1 MWILISFAII
11 ALILFVIMTLLKIE
25 PLISI
30 VISVL
35 SGLILAYFIERITI
49 TYTEDDGK
57 GVQILN
63 PSKKKNTTTNNSTN
77 PISTNPTMPV
87 IGPGVTSVHSSSNS
101 SSNSNSASNAFGF
114 FQSK

>member
-11 ALILFVIMTLLKIE
+11 ALVLFIIMTLLKIE

-49 TYTEDDGK
+49 TYNEDGK
-57 GVQILN
+57 GNQILKTN
-63 PSKKKNTTTNNSTN
+63 TPTTTTTN
-77 PISTNPTMPV
+77 PV
-87 IGPGVTSVHSSSNS
+87 VAPGTTAVHSSSNS
-101 SSNSNSASNAFGF
+101 ASSNSASNAFGF
-114 FQSK
+114 FQTK

>member
-49 TYTEDDGK
+49 TYTDDGK

-63 PSKKKNTTTNNSTN
+63 PSNTTTNNSTN
-77 PISTNPTMPV
+77 PTTNNSPNPTMPV

-101 SSNSNSASNAFGF
+101 SSNSNNASNAFGF

>member
-11 ALILFVIMTLLKIE
+11 ALVLFIIMTLLKIE

-49 TYTEDDGK
+49 TYTEDGK
-57 GVQILN
+57 GNQILKTN
-63 PSKKKNTTTNNSTN
+63 TPTTTTTTN
-77 PISTNPTMPV
+77 PV
-87 IGPGVTSVHSSSNS
+87 LAPGTTAVHSSSNIAS
-101 SSNSNSASNAFGF
+101 SNSASNAFGF
-114 FQSK
+114 FQTK

>member
-11 ALILFVIMTLLKIE
+11 ALVLFIIMTVLKIE

-49 TYTEDDGK
+49 TYTDDGK
-57 GVQILN
+57 GNGLQIVKTN
-63 PSKKKNTTTNNSTN
+63 TPTTTT
-77 PISTNPTMPV
+77 IPV
-87 IGPGVTSVHSSSNS
+87 IAPGTTAVHSSSNS
-101 SSNSNSASNAFGF
+101 ASSNSASNAFGF

>member
-11 ALILFVIMTLLKIE
+11 ALVLFIIMTVLKIE

-49 TYTEDDGK
+49 TYTDDGK
-57 GVQILN
+57 GNGLQIVKTN
-63 PSKKKNTTTNNSTN
+63 TPTTT
-77 PISTNPTMPV
+77 IPV
-87 IGPGVTSVHSSSNS
+87 IAPGTTAVHSSSNS
-101 SSNSNSASNAFGF
+101 ASNNSASNAFGF

>member
-11 ALILFVIMTLLKIE
+11 ALVLFIIMTVLKIE

-49 TYTEDDGK
+49 TYTDDGK
-57 GVQILN
+57 GNGLQIV
-63 PSKKKNTTTNNSTN
+63 NTTNTPTITTN
-77 PISTNPTMPV
+77 PV
-87 IGPGVTSVHSSSNS
+87 IAPGTTAVHSSSNS
-101 SSNSNSASNAFGF
+101 ASSNSASNAFGF
-114 FQSK
+114 FQTK

>member
-11 ALILFVIMTLLKIE
+11 ALVLFIIMTLLKIE

-49 TYTEDDGK
+49 TYTDDGK
-57 GVQILN
+57 GTDIL
-63 PSKKKNTTTNNSTN
+63 KTNTPTTSQTN
-77 PISTNPTMPV
+77 PV
-87 IGPGVTSVHSSSNS
+87 IAPGVTAVHSSSNS
-101 SSNSNSASNAFGF
+101 ASNNSASNAFGF

>member
-11 ALILFVIMTLLKIE
+11 ALVLFIIMTLLKIE

-49 TYTEDDGK
+49 TYTEDGK
-57 GVQILN
+57 GNQILKTN
-63 PSKKKNTTTNNSTN
+63 TPTTTTTTN
-77 PISTNPTMPV
+77 PV
-87 IGPGVTSVHSSSNS
+87 LAPGTTAVHSSSNS
-101 SSNSNSASNAFGF
+101 ASSNSASNAFGF
-114 FQSK
+114 FQTK

>member
-11 ALILFVIMTLLKIE
+11 ALVLFIIMTLLKIE

-49 TYTEDDGK
+49 TYTDDGK
-57 GVQILN
+57 GIDILRTN
-63 PSKKKNTTTNNSTN
+63 APTTTTT
-77 PISTNPTMPV
+77 IPV
-87 IGPGVTSVHSSSNS
+87 IAPGTTAVHSSSNS
-101 SSNSNSASNAFGF
+101 ANSNSASNAFGF
-114 FQSK
+114 FQTK

>member
-11 ALILFVIMTLLKIE
+11 ALVLFIIMTLLKIE

-49 TYTEDDGK
+49 TYTEDGK
-57 GVQILN
+57 GNQILKTN
-63 PSKKKNTTTNNSTN
+63 TPTTTTN
-77 PISTNPTMPV
+77 PV
-87 IGPGVTSVHSSSNS
+87 LAPGTTAVHSSSNS
-101 SSNSNSASNAFGF
+101 ASSNSASNAFGF
-114 FQSK
+114 FQTK